1 MKHQFFLLISVCF
14 LFQQP
19 GLGQYFRVDSL
30 PEGKLLR
37 TALPTAPFP
46 APQRSVGHDYDG
58 KHFDAVTH
66 YRDSSVAIFIPG
78 YLTAADS
85 FDYIVHFH
93 GWWNE
98 IDSVLNTFELIPQ
111 LAASRKN
118 AILVVPQGPKNSPD
132 SFGGKME
139 EPMAFKAFMDDV
151 QRVVAQHLGVAKAP
165 PRHII
170 LSGHSGGYRVM
181 SYILLQGGLTDV
193 IKEVWLFDGLYGQL
207 EKYAMWLEK
216 HNGRFVNIF
225 TQDGGTFGTTL
236 DFVNSLD
243 AWGIPYQRYEGRS
256 GAPGPALPEQR
267 VIFWFTDLSHNE
279 VLQARRYFFRLASA
293 SEYLR

>member
-1 MKHQFFLLISVCF
+1 MKHQFFLLISLCF

-151 QRVVAQHLGVAKAP
+151 QRVVAQHLGVA
-165 PRHII
+165 
-170 LSGHSGGYRVM
+170 
-181 SYILLQGGLTDV
+181 
-193 IKEVWLFDGLYGQL
+193 
-207 EKYAMWLEK
+207 
-216 HNGRFVNIF
+216 
-225 TQDGGTFGTTL
+225 
-236 DFVNSLD
+236 
-243 AWGIPYQRYEGRS
+243 
-256 GAPGPALPEQR
+256 
-267 VIFWFTDLSHNE
+267 
-279 VLQARRYFFRLASA
+279 
-293 SEYLR
+293 